1 MSLENHLAG
10 LLEQPLSMLLAVD
23 ADDVGDGPGC
33 ILSDLQEFK
42 ESQGQPEDP
51 QELLGRFNF
60 PQPAV
65 GPTQTLLD
73 IPIRH
78 FTGPADMEI
87 IQRAVRAQ
95 RRVGR
100 AIVARPGISAVPL

>member
-1 MSLENHLAG
+1 MVELKAEPRSLNRLCRCRGVGEARLHLSEIMSLENHLAG
-10 LLEQPLSMLLAVD
+10 LLKQPLSMLLAVD
-23 ADDVGDGPGC
+23 ADDSGHGLIR

-65 GPTQTLLD
+65 GPT
-73 IPIRH
+73 
-78 FTGPADMEI
+78 
-87 IQRAVRAQ
+87 
-95 RRVGR
+95 
-100 AIVARPGISAVPL
+100 

>member
-1 MSLENHLAG
+1 MENHLAG

-23 ADDVGDGPGC
+23 ADHVGDGPGC

-60 PQPAV
+60 PR
-65 GPTQTLLD
+65 TMTLS
-73 IPIRH
+73 
-78 FTGPADMEI
+78 
-87 IQRAVRAQ
+87 VR
-95 RRVGR
+95 
-100 AIVARPGISAVPL
+100 